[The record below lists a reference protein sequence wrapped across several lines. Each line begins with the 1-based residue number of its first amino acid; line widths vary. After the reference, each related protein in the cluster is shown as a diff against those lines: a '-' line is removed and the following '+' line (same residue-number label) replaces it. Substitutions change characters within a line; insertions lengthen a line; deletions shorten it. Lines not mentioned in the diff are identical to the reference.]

1 MLVTVMVRSRFMD
14 LSISASQRWRRF
26 CFLTSAS
33 CRLPTSDLYLAGTCG
48 WCVIALGNRLGRVR
62 IVLELPVVIGRVGH
76 HTGTGTASR
85 VQVTE
90 SLVARADNLA
100 WEHGLRAYDAVHLAA
115 ALIWQAALGEPVTVA
130 TFDKQLWQAARAIGL
145 AIWPQLLE

>member
-1 MLVTVMVRSRFMD
+1 MILYLD
-14 LSISASQRWRRF
+14 
-26 CFLTSAS
+26 TSA
-33 CRLPTSDLYLAGTCG
+33 LAKKYVAEAYSTE
-48 WCVIALGNRLGRVR
+48 VAALLGQAELIGASLLTRV
-62 IVLELPVVIGRVGH
+62 ELPAAVAKAVRMNWLSATDGERAIKAFR
-76 HTGTGTASR
+76 AEWPSLLA
-85 VQVTE
+85 VQATE